1 VEQDNAEGSSR
12 SVNKLTERQREV
24 LIGTLLGDG
33 CLAKHG
39 RFPRLHVKHKSAHR
53 ALAELKYEVFRD
65 LTSMALHEFDQKL
78 AKKLYPCVQFAT
90 RTSAALSEWHAR
102 FYQSGKK
109 IVPKDI
115 ASLLTPLALAVWLMD
130 DGASDYAG
138 VTFQTHSFRDSE
150 VEVLVAA
157 LESEFELTAN
167 SRRNRGG
174 RIIYVQNRSLNRLR
188 EIVAPHLL
196 PEFDYKL
203 VERRTRPP

>member
-1 VEQDNAEGSSR
+1 MEQDNAEGSSR
-12 SVNKLTERQREV
+12 SVKQLTERQRAV

-39 RFPRLHVKHKSAHR
+39 RFHRLHVKHKSAHR
-53 ALAELKYEVFRD
+53 ALVEFKYEVFRD
-65 LTSMALHEFDQKL
+65 LISMDLHEFDQKL
-78 AKKLYPCVQFAT
+78 ANKLYPCVQFAT
-90 RTSAALSEWHAR
+90 RTSAALSEWQSR

-130 DGASDYAG
+130 DGAADYAG
-138 VTFQTHSFRDSE
+138 VTFQTHSFGDSE

-174 RIIYVQNRSLNRLR
+174 RIIYVRNRSLNRLR
-188 EIVAPHLL
+188 EVVAPHLL
-196 PEFDYKL
+196 PEFGYKL
-203 VERRTRPP
+203 IERRTRTP